1 MGSKWAIDKKNAFE
15 HASCVAV
22 ATAKELLRR
31 DEVWARDH
39 PHLGSGSSPPPICRD
54 HLAALLIPLLNGAKA
69 QNSGTAAGADAAAA
83 DTAAGAG
90 AGAAAAAAA
99 VGAIAAAS
107 AAAGAAAAAAAAD
120 AASPEPATD
129 AADVAMRD
137 CAALARR
144 LMSLPATVS
153 DEQAVRAAF
162 GKMQLPCVVAS
173 SGSLVDT
180 SRLLI
185 NYVGRHPS
193 SMAVL
198 AEKLDRETG
207 TDTFTPQVGSVQT
220 ALAMQPDVAAFIAL
234 CRLLRST
241 PRSTLSLDSS
251 SSTAWG
257 SELAYDDSVVSMLP
271 AFVLCCM

>member
-1 MGSKWAIDKKNAFE
+1 
-15 HASCVAV
+15 
-22 ATAKELLRR
+22 
-31 DEVWARDH
+31 
-39 PHLGSGSSPPPICRD
+39 
-54 HLAALLIPLLNGAKA
+54 
-69 QNSGTAAGADAAAA
+69 
-83 DTAAGAG
+83 
-90 AGAAAAAAA
+90 
-99 VGAIAAAS
+99 
-107 AAAGAAAAAAAAD
+107 
-120 AASPEPATD
+120 
-129 AADVAMRD
+129 MRD

-220 ALAMQPDVAAFIAL
+220 ALAMQPDVAASIAL
-234 CRLLRST
+234 CRLLRSV
-241 PRSTLSLDSS
+241 LSLDSS